1 MGVCGFDSAFSIFG
15 WIMVLGR
22 AAMNSPSSD
31 LEGGLW
37 DTYPRTLYSSLSGLD
52 RIGSSRIGVDRRARI
67 RLF

>member
-52 RIGSSRIGVDRRARI
+52 RIGSDWIEPNRG
-67 RLF
+67 